1 MSVIASGAKQSVP
14 HRSTDLALGRAE
26 ERNGGK
32 ADLETPGQN
41 VLKIADELAR
51 HWETPRQQEKALI
64 FLSPAAAIS
73 FFSRNEKKEMGAH
86 YETLCKGS
94 AVSPA

>member
-51 HWETPRQQEKALI
+51 H
-64 FLSPAAAIS
+64 
-73 FFSRNEKKEMGAH
+73 
-86 YETLCKGS
+86 
-94 AVSPA
+94 